1 MPADC
6 YILGLVIKSPQ
17 NKTHVVLVAGYVKW
31 IKTVWSTGRSCKF
44 FCSLPVDVFYVVWFM
59 CLTLQRKEPVRSVNQ
74 VLFLWRVTLLNS
86 NSFPKILSRGQLSS
100 WVMRQRGRKLQ
111 NYGAFFRV
119 KKSAWLRHQIAKY
132 IVILRGYFQLV
143 ALLICCLAMKSFR
156 CVMTLYWS

>member
-31 IKTVWSTGRSCKF
+31 IKTVWSTARSCKF

-86 NSFPKILSRGQLSS
+86 NFFSKILSRGQLSS

-111 NYGAFFRV
+111 NYGAFLGFFMV
-119 KKSAWLRHQIAKY
+119 NCQICCYPTWLFSVSGPVDMLPCNEILSLRHDFVLK
-132 IVILRGYFQLV
+132 
-143 ALLICCLAMKSFR
+143 LI
-156 CVMTLYWS
+156 WE